1 MKPMTKG
8 SLTSLTR
15 SFKAIRHG
23 RGQTLDGRRRASPT
37 VGVVQKS
44 ITHG

>member
-8 SLTSLTR
+8 SPTR

-37 VGVVQKS
+37 VGAVKKS
-44 ITHG
+44 